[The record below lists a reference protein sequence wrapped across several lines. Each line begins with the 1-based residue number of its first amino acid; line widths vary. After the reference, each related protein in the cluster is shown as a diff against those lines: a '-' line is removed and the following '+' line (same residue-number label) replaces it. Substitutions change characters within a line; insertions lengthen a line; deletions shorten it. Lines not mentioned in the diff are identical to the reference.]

1 MPLTLLSTSV
11 KRKGF
16 SDITSAT
23 ELGEYLAHGK
33 YFTSGADLNFI
44 EFADEGDAVI
54 FRNDCTFV
62 PPLNV
67 PVTLKSPGEPMLLC
81 NLQFNRVEYIND
93 GPYNAT
99 MLKMYVDESVQG
111 LTSIDPDTFNGRA
124 EWHQYLKMTSANF
137 DHDRPFWKDRNTK
150 RSEFLESQR
159 ERKHI
164 CTLTNE
170 ERINFT
176 WNTDL
181 ATTYRFN
188 PSQHS
193 SDLLPDQTNGW
204 TIFREWKLLDGED
217 LSEVNQ
223 LTGNQDLVIAEGGI
237 YELHFNIFFYAQAFV
252 YGDGES
258 AFSGTFETREELT
271 QAVSLYLSTNDNDRS
286 TAFSYY
292 GSIQNWLFSSDITNF
307 GGLFEDYTLLSDSA
321 LTSIAGWDVSN
332 ILNFSEMF
340 KGNHKYG
347 IAAVLAINNAW
358 GASNWSQTIAQ
369 LKTAPFE
376 TRIQLVEA
384 ISGYPSSSAVYGTI
398 DTWLFDPGLTDF
410 SGLFEDITWLSDS
423 ALESIT
429 DWDVSNI
436 LYFTDMF
443 KGNHKYGIAAVLAI
457 NNAWSI
463 PPSNWSQTIA
473 QLKTAPFETRT
484 QLVDAISS
492 YPSHME
498 VYGAID
504 TWLFD
509 PGLTDF
515 SGLFLDLT
523 TFNEDISGWNVSNV
537 QNMSS
542 MFKGCSSFN
551 QNLSSWNVSNV
562 EDMTSMFE
570 NCNVAIA
577 NMTAL
582 DQWEVTSVGV
592 TSVDNT
598 ELWSVDYI
606 FQTGTHVEYPVSGN
620 DDGASF
626 IALDGTHSTSIF
638 KTLTGQDGPWNVLQL
653 NNAGNAKNSNAYV
666 QNIYEIQ
673 EIDSC
678 LKDGSAIYKAKSNVT
693 HTLNTARSPHQTFS
707 PRQYSFV
714 KTGIDGSPG
723 MHAGFDVLSTK
734 SNYAEQ
740 YIYAT
745 FTNLPPGVYD
755 LRIYGQTHTRVTGRT
770 AVPNNATFGVTGNP
784 GVGEQATSA
793 EPPTGYVTFTGLTT
807 SGPTL
812 GFYMG
817 PKGGSDVYSIGGVQL
832 KRTYQ
837 VSKFKDMFKN
847 SSWESTDSSVVTA
860 IDDAWKVYNQ
870 NWYKNE
876 AKLSEST

>member
-1 MPLTLLSTSV
+1 
-11 KRKGF
+11 
-16 SDITSAT
+16 
-23 ELGEYLAHGK
+23 
-33 YFTSGADLNFI
+33 
-44 EFADEGDAVI
+44 
-54 FRNDCTFV
+54 
-62 PPLNV
+62 
-67 PVTLKSPGEPMLLC
+67 
-81 NLQFNRVEYIND
+81 
-93 GPYNAT
+93 
-99 MLKMYVDESVQG
+99 
-111 LTSIDPDTFNGRA
+111 
-124 EWHQYLKMTSANF
+124 
-137 DHDRPFWKDRNTK
+137 
-150 RSEFLESQR
+150 
-159 ERKHI
+159 
-164 CTLTNE
+164 
-170 ERINFT
+170 
-176 WNTDL
+176 
-181 ATTYRFN
+181 
-188 PSQHS
+188 
-193 SDLLPDQTNGW
+193 
-204 TIFREWKLLDGED
+204 
-217 LSEVNQ
+217 
-223 LTGNQDLVIAEGGI
+223 
-237 YELHFNIFFYAQAFV
+237 
-252 YGDGES
+252 
-258 AFSGTFETREELT
+258 
-271 QAVSLYLSTNDNDRS
+271 
-286 TAFSYY
+286 
-292 GSIQNWLFSSDITNF
+292 
-307 GGLFEDYTLLSDSA
+307 
-321 LTSIAGWDVSN
+321 
-332 ILNFSEMF
+332 
-340 KGNHKYG
+340 
-347 IAAVLAINNAW
+347 
-358 GASNWSQTIAQ
+358 
-369 LKTAPFE
+369 
-376 TRIQLVEA
+376 
-384 ISGYPSSSAVYGTI
+384 
-398 DTWLFDPGLTDF
+398 
-410 SGLFEDITWLSDS
+410 
-423 ALESIT
+423 
-429 DWDVSNI
+429 
-436 LYFTDMF
+436 
-443 KGNHKYGIAAVLAI
+443 
-457 NNAWSI
+457 
-463 PPSNWSQTIA
+463 
-473 QLKTAPFETRT
+473 
-484 QLVDAISS
+484 
-492 YPSHME
+492 
-498 VYGAID
+498 
-504 TWLFD
+504 
-509 PGLTDF
+509 
-515 SGLFLDLT
+515 
-523 TFNEDISGWNVSNV
+523 
-537 QNMSS
+537 